1 MIISGRD
8 AICRH
13 ARESTIDTHTCVD
26 SISTL
31 LLLLL
36 IILYLKRRESN
47 YKVIITLFSLKI
59 ERHNNGTQ
67 IQFSPSLSLLS
78 IITTYSGKRENYNLS
93 PNDGED
99 VSPSQECILC

>member
-1 MIISGRD
+1 MQ
-8 AICRH
+8 
-13 ARESTIDTHTCVD
+13 ESQLLTHTCVD
-26 SISTL
+26 SIST
-31 LLLLL
+31 LLLL

-67 IQFSPSLSLLS
+67 IQFSPSLSLSS

-99 VSPSQECILC
+99 VSPSQESILC